1 MDNRTGF
8 TLIELLVVIAII
20 GILAA
25 ILLPALARA
34 REAARRASCQNNLKQ
49 WGLVFKMYANESK
62 GQKFPRITTEDNYDD
77 PGNDGLVAAPY
88 GASFYPE
95 YLSDMHI
102 YFCPSDVTSDP
113 EEYLGEGGEWYTQN
127 PSSPNYGQLD
137 PKEFDDRS
145 YLYYGYAAENID
157 VFITMVAASLV
168 KPAFEG
174 LDVLEVIDNDLAL
187 TGMCDPATLYT
198 AIKTQPDFGPVAD
211 RIESLMGRAIVI
223 QGTGGGNT
231 VYRLREGVERFAI
244 TDINNPAASAQAQST
259 FPVMWDAISEP
270 GGYSFEFHHIPGGA
284 NVLYMDGH
292 VEFVRYPSENHPCT
306 YANGVLGRVY

>member
-1 MDNRTGF
+1 MQQYALLCEPLSILSVRTDG
-8 TLIELLVVIAII
+8 TH
-20 GILAA
+20 AA

-34 REAARRASCQNNLKQ
+34 REAARRASCQSNLKQ
-49 WGLVFKMYANESK
+49 WGLVFKMYSNESP

-77 PGNDGLVAAPY
+77 PGNDGFVAAPY

-102 YFCPSDVTSDP
+102 YFCPSDTTSDP
-113 EEYLGEGGEWYTQN
+113 EDYLGEGGEWYTQN
-127 PSSPNYGQLD
+127 TSSPNYGQLD
-137 PKEFDDRS
+137 PQEFDDRS

-157 VFITMVAASLV
+157 VFITAVAAGLV
-168 KPAFEG
+168 KADTGENA
-174 LDVLEVIDNDLAL
+174 LQVIDNDLAL
-187 TGMCDPATLYT
+187 TGLCEPSSLD
-198 AIKTQPDFGPVAD
+198 AIVRGAYADIVA
-211 RIESLMGRAIVI
+211 RIESLMGRSIVI

-292 VEFVRYPSENHPCT
+292 VEFIRYPSETHPCT
-306 YANGVLGRVY
+306 YANGILGRVY